1 MVHSD
6 IVLVNVTRRII
17 SRIEKWRE
25 SLESKEFRIGRGQK
39 HSVWN
44 IILVKPW
51 KNEGIMHINGQEIP
65 KNDYFHFLGPV
76 INHDGRI
83 EEDVPRRKAGWL
95 KVKLLLGYY

>member
-1 MVHSD
+1 
-6 IVLVNVTRRII
+6 
-17 SRIEKWRE
+17 
-25 SLESKEFRIGRGQK
+25 
-39 HSVWN
+39 
-44 IILVKPW
+44 
-51 KNEGIMHINGQEIP
+51 MHINGQEIP